1 MASLSL
7 SLSLSGARGTFE
19 VSRAERPTHAFMA
32 ILWRNFFFHRAQG
45 ASQPP
50 RPPGP
55 PNMLWGF
62 EGVVKIAGVYVLVA
76 NMLYCMEVKVLSPG
90 FV

>member
-7 SLSLSGARGTFE
+7 SLWGKGNIRSFPGRKAHPCIHGDSLE
-19 VSRAERPTHAFMA
+19 E
-32 ILWRNFFFHRAQG
+32 LLL
-45 ASQPP
+45 
-50 RPPGP
+50 PPGTRGFSTP
-55 PNMLWGF
+55 PASRSPHMLWGF